1 MNHEVQSTQ
10 IKKTMLAAAVATALV
25 AGNVQ
30 AANWLM
36 LQGTEPANSAERAKV
51 WGFVQAEYQ
60 QTDDTPLPSGKKAAF
75 NQLAPDLTT
84 SSGFNIKRARIG
96 VRGANLPLD
105 SKVNYFLLA
114 EFGNNG
120 ITTGGNAGPGQ
131 VTDASITLNHI
142 PGARI
147 RVGQFKTPG
156 VEESLQ
162 AAPVFNYVNFTNMTD
177 RIINERQ
184 FTYSTGNT
192 GRNGSNSSFRDIGVQ
207 VFDAFNV
214 KGYEISYALM
224 YGNGNGLNRS
234 DNNKFKDLYT
244 YVSLE
249 KYFSDDKGPRAKS
262 FKIFAWNQ
270 DGKRTLTTSPTV
282 ATSMDK
288 NRTRSGL
295 GTTFF
300 NGKFRAAAEYITADG
315 MIYGGSSGGGLPSD
329 GATFSV
335 QADEKA
341 NGYYLDLGYRVIPK
355 LELKVRYDTLN
366 SGTEVA
372 SNERKFT
379 TTTIGGQYFIN
390 KKTTLLVD
398 YEMREASAPN
408 LASTH
413 AANKILD
420 TMDNRI
426 AIQLGVVF

>member
-1 MNHEVQSTQ
+1 MT
-10 IKKTMLAAAVATALV
+10 KTTKTYFKRTLVTSAIAALLASGSA
-25 AGNVQ
+25 Q

-36 LQGTEPANSAERAKV
+36 LQGTEPANSAPATKV

-60 QTDDTPLPSGKKAAF
+60 QTDDTLLPNGKKAAF

-96 VRGANLPLD
+96 VRGANFPLD
-105 SKVNYFLLA
+105 PNVNYFLLA

-131 VTDASITLNHI
+131 LTDASITLNHI

-156 VEESLQ
+156 VEESWQ
-162 AAPVFNYVNFTNMTD
+162 AAPVFNYVNFTSVTD

-184 FTYSTGNT
+184 FTYSMGNT
-192 GRNGSNSSFRDIGVQ
+192 GRNGSNSSFRDTGVE
-207 VFDAFNV
+207 VFDAFDV
-214 KGYEISYALM
+214 KGFEISYALM
-224 YGNGNGLNRS
+224 YGNGNGLNRT
-234 DNNKFKDLYT
+234 DNNKHKDVYT

-262 FKIFAWNQ
+262 FKVFAWNQ

-282 ATSMDK
+282 STVMDK
-288 NRTRSGL
+288 KRTRSGL

-315 MIYGGSSGGGLPSD
+315 MIYAGSSGGGLPSD

-341 NGYYLDLGYRVIPK
+341 DGYYVDLGYRFIPK
-355 LELKVRYDTLN
+355 LELKVRYDLLN

-372 SNERKFT
+372 ANERRFT
-379 TTTIGGQYFIN
+379 TTTVGAQYFIN

-398 YEMREASAPN
+398 YEMRDATAPN

-413 AANKILD
+413 NANKILD
-420 TMDNRI
+420 KMDNRI